1 MRKILKNIIVLFMTV
16 NIVTNTCF
24 VSEAHELDYANP
36 IIVEN
41 SNVLELQD
49 YEEPIIE
56 TNEELQE
63 FKTNTEPCDIPF
75 EIGAVIDNDIEQIDG
90 IEAGSI
96 ANISELEN
104 MPQMLTDLEPNTD
117 PNNAYGLTANT
128 EYSGVIAKEGE
139 VRWYAFDISTMTKV
153 SMLIR
158 TQSSMDPDIFLFK
171 LNTNS
176 MALESTNLSA
186 TNLGTEEYFTCVI
199 GEGIYY
205 FAVLGSSGSGAFILD
220 FFENTN
226 YVDREINDT
235 VAAAQIIG
243 SEAGLIEGS
252 ATGIIDT
259 MRDVDYYKVVL
270 NTPALVNIKFR
281 SPQNHVLMWVNTD
294 SSADRIVYDNGDNIL
309 GAGEHYLAVYNTKGE
324 FFLGEG
330 TYTISINV
338 IVGGLT
344 KDFNATG
351 YKYYPEYQAILQ
363 FYPNRSRYFLNGI
376 EIDMNCGFSEYHGS
390 ANGWSMNL
398 YRCEGLIFNIK
409 RYETFY
415 TSITEKKEYTKV
427 YIIEIGTEDGQTVFG
442 RKVITKDNV
451 KDIKDITH
459 AVVAVDAITGDVVD
473 IRDPLIQ

>member
-1 MRKILKNIIVLFMTV
+1 MTV

-24 VSEAHELDYANP
+24 VSEAHELDNANQT
-36 IIVEN
+36 IVEN
-41 SNVLELQD
+41 SNVLELED

-63 FKTNTEPCDIPF
+63 FKTNTEPSDIPF
-75 EIGAVIDNDIEQIDG
+75 EIGAVIDNDIKQIDG

-96 ANISELEN
+96 ANISELES
-104 MPQMLTDLEPNTD
+104 MPQMLADLEPNTD
-117 PNNAYGLTANT
+117 PNNAYG
-128 EYSGVIAKEGE
+128 S
-139 VRWYAFDISTMTKV
+139 R
-153 SMLIR
+153 
-158 TQSSMDPDIFLFK
+158 
-171 LNTNS
+171 
-176 MALESTNLSA
+176 
-186 TNLGTEEYFTCVI
+186 YFSCVI

-235 VAAAQIIG
+235 AAAQIIG
-243 SEAGLIEGS
+243 SEAGQVERR

-270 NTPALVNIKFR
+270 NTLTLVNIKFR
-281 SPQNHVLMWVNTD
+281 FPQNHVLMWVNTD

-309 GAGEHYLAVYNTKGE
+309 GAGEHYLAVYNTKGK

-376 EIDMNCGFSEYHGS
+376 RYRNCNREWTDCF
-390 ANGWSMNL
+390 W
-398 YRCEGLIFNIK
+398 
-409 RYETFY
+409 
-415 TSITEKKEYTKV
+415 
-427 YIIEIGTEDGQTVFG
+427 Q
-442 RKVITKDNV
+442 
-451 KDIKDITH
+451 
-459 AVVAVDAITGDVVD
+459 
-473 IRDPLIQ
+473 